1 MPRVG
6 PLLRFGPFWP
16 QFFYLFFGSKH
27 IVWSY
32 WRCFAFKESCNM
44 MCAEPKPMLIHPS
57 MICCFALCVNLNP
70 ACLSWIQ
77 WWHEY
82 IHEWSWMIIE
92 SMEWLIPTR
101 DVRWDFVLLTS
112 AGAACEKITQA
123 VWCGI
128 SALRNLLLCSG
139 SCSLC
144 RSKGARTNQC
154 VLIIIIDV
162 RLEHFWS
169 VCDVC
174 VGMHLLQER
183 QRNAVGRA
191 SELWGKCW
199 ELLRFDKTMN
209 WSAWYQHRVASRSYK
224 IR

>member
-1 MPRVG
+1 MPTIVVVSCYETLRSTT
-6 PLLRFGPFWP
+6 LLRLGYIHRDIKPDNLLADAEGRPPAEIWP
-16 QFFYLFFGSKH
+16 EFFYLFFGSKH

-44 MCAEPKPMLIHPS
+44 LCAEPKPMPIHPS
-57 MICCFALCVNLNP
+57 MICCFALCVNLHP

-112 AGAACEKITQA
+112 AGVACEKITQA

-139 SCSLC
+139 SCSRC
-144 RSKGARTNQC
+144 RSEGARTNQC

-162 RLEHFWS
+162 RLE
-169 VCDVC
+169 
-174 VGMHLLQER
+174 
-183 QRNAVGRA
+183 
-191 SELWGKCW
+191 
-199 ELLRFDKTMN
+199 
-209 WSAWYQHRVASRSYK
+209 
-224 IR
+224 